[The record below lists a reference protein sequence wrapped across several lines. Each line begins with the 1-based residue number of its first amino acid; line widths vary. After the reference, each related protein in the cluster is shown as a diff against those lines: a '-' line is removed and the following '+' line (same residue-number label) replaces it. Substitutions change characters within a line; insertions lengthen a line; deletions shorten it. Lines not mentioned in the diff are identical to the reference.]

1 MNYWNY
7 LTTCD
12 GFGAIHLAAQRR
24 GWACVGVSEI
34 AAFPKAVVKHRWALR
49 NLGDMTNFR
58 EWSEPLLADVNLLVS
73 GTPCQAFSVA
83 GKREGLADERGILT
97 LTFVALFHHI
107 NTIRRKYGRPPAI
120 VLWENVDGALNMND
134 NAFGC
139 LIGGLLGCDE
149 APRTKSGKW
158 HKAGFMSS
166 ESARVCWRVLN
177 SEHFGIAQRRKRI
190 FALGVPCELIERF
203 GERAC
208 PSRILSLRCSGQMKP
223 LPLIVASGITE
234 AQSVKKPSEAVSGS
248 SDLPWLKGVPRCC
261 SLPRRVSLTN
271 VLEAGPVSEKYYITG
286 DEALNNLRRAKA
298 KNQQLP
304 PFYEAVLMKVAS
316 GARDI
321 AGDLATWAA
330 EEAGNCADLAERDSG
345 DPIVVPIAT
354 NEVANTLTAC
364 LWNGF
369 RSNGLPKHGLVIEG
383 DRLRIL
389 TPREWERLMGFPDD
403 FTLIP
408 NRKNELAKDSPRF
421 AGLGN
426 SIVVPILS
434 WIAQQIEQGFATDVW
449 PGGMNSSI

>member
-1 MNYWNY
+1 MNYLEICSGLGA
-7 LTTCD
+7 LT
-12 GFGAIHLAAQRR
+12 LAVQRR

-34 AAFPKAVVKHRWALR
+34 APFPKAVVKHRWGIR
-49 NLGDMTNFR
+49 DLGNMTNFPA
-58 EWSEPLLADVNLLVS
+58 WPEPLLADIDLVAG
-73 GTPCQAFSVA
+73 GTPCQAFSLA

-97 LTFVALFHHI
+97 LEFVALFRHI
-107 NTIRRKYGRPPAI
+107 NTIRRKYGRPPA
-120 VLWENVDGALNMND
+120 VLLWENVDGALTMDD
-134 NAFGC
+134 NAFGSF
-139 LIGGLLGCDE
+139 LGALLGCDE
-149 APRTKSGKW
+149 VPQTESGKW

-177 SEHFGIAQRRKRI
+177 AEHFAVAQRRKRV
-190 FALGVPCELIERF
+190 FAVVVPRELIERF

-208 PSRILSLRCSGQMKP
+208 PSRILSIRRSGEMKP
-223 LPLIVASGITE
+223 LPLKVASGITE
-234 AQSVKKPSEAVSGS
+234 AQSVKEPSEAVSGS

-271 VLEAGPVSEKYYITG
+271 VLEATPVSEKYYITG
-286 DEALNNLRRAKA
+286 ERALKNLERAKA
-298 KNQQLP
+298 KKQRLP
-304 PFYEAVLMKVAS
+304 PLYAAVLMKVAS
-316 GARDI
+316 GSRGI
-321 AGDLATWAA
+321 ADDLATWAA
-330 EEAGNCADLAERDSG
+330 KQAGNCANLAERDSG

-354 NEVANTLTAC
+354 SEVANTLTVC

-403 FTLIP
+403 FTLVP
-408 NRKNELAKDSPRF
+408 NRKKKLATDSPRF

-434 WIAQQIEQGFATDVW
+434 WIAQQIEQGFATDVR
-449 PGGMNSSI
+449 PGSTNSSM